1 MKEIDIKKLSKRYTV
16 RKLNLDDV
24 QMIYAFCKRNTQ
36 YYEYCGKEPSI
47 ELIEKDIEI
56 TPPGIPIEQ
65 KYYIGFF
72 DNDKLVAVM
81 DLVDGYP
88 TCDYVYIGFFMMV
101 VFEQGKPKKNAYR
114 KFRLR
119 TVTGPDD
126 YASMKEVL
134 SRRFTDEKMDVLPD
148 VIMMDGGKGQVNVA
162 LMVLDSLGLDIP
174 VCGMVKDD
182 NHRTRGLYYNN
193 VEVKFPKGSEAML
206 MVTALQDE
214 AHRFAIEYHR
224 QLRSKNQVHS
234 VLDEIPGVGENRR
247 KQLLKYFGEIRKIRE
262 ATISELAEV
271 PGIPESVAKNVYEFF
286 HAE

>member
-88 TCDYVYIGFFMMV
+88 TCDYVYIGFFMMSRA
-101 VFEQGKPKKNAYR
+101 EQGKGTGTEIVNESFHFIRNQGYRFVRLAYAKGNPQSEAFWKKNGFA
-114 KFRLR
+114 K
-119 TVTGPDD
+119 TGAEVDKGD
-126 YASMKEVL
+126 YIAVVM
-134 SRRFTDEKMDVLPD
+134 
-148 VIMMDGGKGQVNVA
+148 Q
-162 LMVLDSLGLDIP
+162 
-174 VCGMVKDD
+174 
-182 NHRTRGLYYNN
+182 
-193 VEVKFPKGSEAML
+193 
-206 MVTALQDE
+206 
-214 AHRFAIEYHR
+214 
-224 QLRSKNQVHS
+224 RS
-234 VLDEIPGVGENRR
+234 
-247 KQLLKYFGEIRKIRE
+247 
-262 ATISELAEV
+262 LAE
-271 PGIPESVAKNVYEFF
+271 
-286 HAE
+286 